1 MAGETFNYL
10 LNAAKVML
18 FLIGSTM
25 AAANE
30 NKKTIEEGLFFR
42 RVKRMFQI
50 PNRLSRDKNTRVI
63 H

>member
-30 NKKTIEEGLFFR
+30 NKKTIEEGLFFSTSQAN
-42 RVKRMFQI
+42 VSNSKSI
-50 PNRLSRDKNTRVI
+50 VT
-63 H
+63 